1 MNRMWKNPYWE
12 IKVGAWE
19 CVDKY
24 FYSSIES
31 VSSWMYSER
40 NQGER
45 ERECVS
51 PINLILL
58 IILKIVKPRKLDS
71 ALQFFPITV
80 NKSIPRLSSGP
91 LLTSMI

>member
-31 VSSWMYSER
+31 VSSWMYSKR
-40 NQGER
+40 NER
-45 ERECVS
+45 ERERESVS

-58 IILKIVKPRKLDS
+58 IILKIVKPRK
-71 ALQFFPITV
+71 Q
-80 NKSIPRLSSGP
+80 SSP
-91 LLTSMI
+91 FQ